1 MSTDLMIVL
10 GLLAATVAMFAVNR
24 PRMDAVA
31 LIMLTILPFTGII
44 TMDEAL
50 AGFSDSNIVL
60 IAALFVIGE
69 GLVRTGV
76 AQRIGDLLIAKA
88 GGSTDRLVVL
98 LMLAVG
104 GLGAAMSS
112 TGVVAIFIPVALRIA
127 RSAGMAVS
135 QLMMPLSVA
144 ALTSGMLTLVATAP
158 NLIVNSELVRQRP
171 EEPGFHFFSFTPFG
185 VPMLLLAI
193 LYMLYARRWLPGREA
208 AQPSAGRAP
217 TFADWI
223 KQYEL
228 SGRNF
233 RLRVTPQSPLVGQT
247 LGGLER
253 RDTSGLDVLAVE
265 RGRRSGGDR
274 WDLKDLRDLIR
285 PGVRTELEAGD
296 ILLVDLTAPDLE
308 LGAVARRFALEAE
321 PLASAEFSDRS
332 QEVGMVEAMV
342 TPESELTGKTL
353 VAARLR
359 SRYGLTA
366 IGLRHGSVAV
376 KSGLANEPMKI
387 GDTLL
392 LMGPWGAI
400 EELRSQSSNLV
411 VIDPPG
417 GAPAGVPVPGRAIHA
432 TLALAVM
439 IGLMI
444 SGAMPN
450 VQAALVACLLMGALR
465 CIDLDSAYRAIHW
478 KTLVLIVGILP
489 FSIALQRTG
498 GVELMVDGLRAL
510 TVDAGPRVVLGSLFL
525 MTFLLG
531 LFISNTAT
539 AILMAPVA
547 LAMAN
552 ELQAS
557 PFPFAMIVAL
567 AASAAF
573 VTPVS
578 SPVNTMVAASAN
590 YSFGDFVRVGGP
602 LALMVLLVSVLLVPW
617 LLPLR

>member
-1 MSTDLMIVL
+1 MIVL

-31 LIMLTILPFTGII
+31 LIMLTILPFTGVI

-76 AQRIGDLLIAKA
+76 AQRIGDMLIAKA
-88 GGSTDRLVVL
+88 GGSPDRLIALV
-98 LMLAVG
+98 MLAVG

-112 TGVVAIFIPVALRIA
+112 TGVVAIFIPVVLRIA
-127 RSAGMAVS
+127 QSTGIAKS

-158 NLIVNSELVRQRP
+158 NLIVNSELVRQTGQ
-171 EEPGFHFFSFTPFG
+171 EGFHFFSFTPFG
-185 VPMLLLAI
+185 LPILGLAI
-193 LYMLYARRWLPGREA
+193 LYMRYTRRWLPAREGDDASA
-208 AQPSAGRAP
+208 ARPP

-223 KQYEL
+223 TLYDL
-228 SGRNF
+228 GGRNF

-247 LGGLER
+247 LGDLER
-253 RDTSGLDVLAVE
+253 RDTRGLDVLAVE
-265 RGRRSGGDR
+265 RRRRSGGER
-274 WDLKDLRDLIR
+274 WELRDLRDLIR

-296 ILLVDLTAPDLE
+296 VLLVDLTAPDLE
-308 LGAVARRFALEAE
+308 LGEVARRFGLEAE

-342 TPESELTGKTL
+342 TPDSELAGKTL

-376 KSGLANEPMKI
+376 KSDVASKPMKI

-392 LMGPWGAI
+392 LMGPWRAI
-400 EELRSQSSNLV
+400 EELRSQSSSLV
-411 VIDPPG
+411 VINGPG
-417 GAPAGVPVPGRAIHA
+417 GARAGVPVPGRAIHA
-432 TLALAVM
+432 VLALALM

-444 SGAMPN
+444 SGAVPN
-450 VQAALVACLLMGALR
+450 VQAALIACLLMGALR
-465 CIDLDSAYRAIHW
+465 CIDLDGAYRAIHW

-498 GVELMVDGLRAL
+498 GVELMVEGLRVVTA
-510 TVDAGPRVVLGSLFL
+510 DAGPRVLLGGLFL

-547 LAMAN
+547 VGMAN

-557 PFPFAMIVAL
+557 PYPFAMIVAL

-578 SPVNTMVAASAN
+578 SPVNTMVAAAGN
-590 YSFGDFVRVGGP
+590 YRFGDFMRVGGP
-602 LALMVLLVSVLLVPW
+602 LALIVLLASVLLVPW